1 MIIILSIL
9 DYFFSFISRY
19 KNRIKNFDNFDS
31 LIFLVKT
38 HLSSLSFFLLF
49 LKILDCWTFP
59 VQCTREEYQEN
70 RNEIK
75 TKISITSPW
84 ILPWFPS
91 DLYSSLFLRTS
102 NISWYFINDLS
113 YYLFVLFMIHYLV
126 LWSLDCSHLHELIFL
141 RSQPQKWLATRYLFH
156 LRCNSL

>member
-102 NISWYFINDLS
+102 NISWYFINDLL
-113 YYLFVLFMIHYLV
+113 LFIRIIYDPLSC
-126 LWSLDCSHLHELIFL
+126 SLIVRLQPFARIDISTKPTTEVACNQIFVSFTL
-141 RSQPQKWLATRYLFH
+141 
-156 LRCNSL
+156 